1 MNYQSK
7 QHLYWAC
14 VLVFAGGAVSF
25 ASSGKSLPDGTPGFL
40 HLDSAAD
47 REAFRGWFTAI
58 AEYQALRP
66 AQDLPVEIN
75 DCAAL
80 LRFSYR
86 GALQRHNAAWLAQN
100 KLEGLV
106 PLPSVT

>member
-1 MNYQSK
+1 M
-7 QHLYWAC
+7 YWAC
-14 VLVFAGGAVSF
+14 VLVLAGVVASF
-25 ASSGKSLPDGTPGFL
+25 ARTGKTLPDGTPGFL
-40 HLDSAAD
+40 HLDSASD

-66 AQDLPVEIN
+66 TQDVPAEVN

-80 LRFSYR
+80 LRFAYR

-100 KLEGLV
+100 KLEAWAS
-106 PLPSVT
+106 LPSVTH